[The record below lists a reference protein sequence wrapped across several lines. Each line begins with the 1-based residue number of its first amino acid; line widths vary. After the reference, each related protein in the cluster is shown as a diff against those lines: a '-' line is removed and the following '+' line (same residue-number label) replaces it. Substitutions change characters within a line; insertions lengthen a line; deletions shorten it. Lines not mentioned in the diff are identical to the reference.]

1 MATRTTTSAK
11 PKTQKQIQP
20 QNDVPQNL
28 SEHIFYGL
36 NLNDEQKEFRDAI
49 YDKNI
54 DIVFC
59 NSCAGTGKTLV
70 AVATS
75 VLMKE
80 YGMFDTI
87 YYMSAAGNFEG
98 KQGLLPG
105 TLEQKS
111 FFYQLPLRQA
121 LIRLGY
127 NPDMVIQ
134 SEDNIEAMK
143 NGSAFINAQTD
154 SYIRGINIGDS
165 ESKAILI
172 VEEAQNFK
180 REALRTVL
188 TRLGEG
194 SKAIVI
200 GHVGQIDLR
209 YPQDSG
215 FMPAIQLFK
224 EYDWCKVCEL
234 TTCYRSRVAT
244 VADKL

>member
-1 MATRTTTSAK
+1 MAAKATTSMKPRTTR
-11 PKTQKQIQP
+11 PK
-20 QNDVPQNL
+20 NDPPETL
-28 SEHIFYGL
+28 DGHIFYGL
-36 NLNDEQKEFRDAI
+36 DLNNEQKEFRNAI
-49 YDKNI
+49 YDKNT

-59 NSCAGTGKTLV
+59 NSKAGTGKTLV
-70 AVATS
+70 AVATA

-121 LIRLGY
+121 LIRLNY
-127 NPDMVIQ
+127 NPDNVIQ

-143 NGSAFINAQTD
+143 NGTAFINAQTD

-172 VEEAQNFK
+172 VEEAQNFR

-200 GHVGQIDLR
+200 GHVGQIDLKF
-209 YPQDSG
+209 PQDSG
-215 FMPAIQLFK
+215 FVPAMQLFK
-224 EYDWCKVCEL
+224 DYDWCKICEL
-234 TTCYRSRVAT
+234 KECYRSRVAT
-244 VADKL
+244 VADQL